1 MENLIRSSKLH
12 RLVKLMMDSGE
23 AASVE
28 EAEQILSR
36 YRLAIQVDKGA
47 AASTAYQAG
56 LLTAVNTGRRC
67 FLGGV
72 QVSGD
77 LDIPLRIPWRRCSI
91 LAEAINDLQG
101 QIVNEPEPGLPLI
114 YFGDAAL
121 EDASHEFS
129 VRSVVRG
136 WNGGIL
142 PTRDPISFSLEETF
156 TPAGVLAGALAVSE
170 AFQFIRG
177 DNTLAGH
184 RPVGLSLWRPDSK
197 VSWLDADPGPV
208 LDSLPSKLWLIGL
221 GHLGQAYLWTLGFLP
236 YPVGCDVQLVLQDI
250 DALEDANDSTSLLTN
265 QTLIGMKKTRA
276 MAAWCEERGF
286 QTTLIER
293 RFADDFIIN
302 DTEPA
307 LALCGVDNIEARR
320 VLDKTGF
327 KRIIEAGLGKG
338 IQEYLGLK
346 IHTFPASRPA
356 DQCWKPMN
364 NGHNLIEHLIQQP
377 AYLQLQKK
385 GLDRCGLIEL
395 AGHSVGASFVGA
407 VTATVVLAQA
417 LRLLR
422 GENTDELIDGDLR
435 SSSILSCVVRNE
447 AQPELFNPGLIRI

>member
-1 MENLIRSSKLH
+1 MENMIRSSKLH

-28 EAEQILSR
+28 EAEQILRR
-36 YRLAIQVDKGA
+36 YRLAIQVDKGEA
-47 AASTAYQAG
+47 AFPAYQAA

-101 QIVNEPEPGLPLI
+101 QIVSEPELGLPLI
-114 YFGDAAL
+114 YFGDAVL
-121 EDASHEFS
+121 DDASREFS
-129 VRSVVRG
+129 ARPVVSG

-142 PTRDPISFSLEETF
+142 PSRDSISFSLEETF

-170 AFQFIRG
+170 AFQFTRG
-177 DNTLAGH
+177 DNTLAGQ
-184 RPVGLSLWRPDSK
+184 RSVGLSLWRPDSK
-197 VSWLDADPGPV
+197 ISWLDTDPGPV

-236 YPVGCDVQLVLQDI
+236 YPVGCEVQLVLQDI

-286 QTTLIER
+286 QTSLIER

-320 VLDKTGF
+320 VLDKVGF

-338 IQEYLGLK
+338 TQEYLGLK
-346 IHTFPASRPA
+346 IHTFPASRST
-356 DQCWKPMN
+356 DQCWNPINKGGNP
-364 NGHNLIEHLIQQP
+364 IERLIQQP
-377 AYLQLQKK
+377 AYQQLQKI
-385 GLDRCGLIEL
+385 GLDRCGLIEM

-407 VTATVVLAQA
+407 IASTLVLAQA

-422 GENTDELIDGDLR
+422 GESTDELIDADLR
-435 SSSILSCVVRNE
+435 SSSILSYVIRNE
-447 AQPELFNPGLIRI
+447 AQPELFNPGLIRL

>member
-1 MENLIRSSKLH
+1 MDNIIRSSKLH

-28 EAEQILSR
+28 EAEQILSH
-36 YRLAIQVDKGA
+36 YRLAIRVDKGA
-47 AASTAYQAG
+47 AASPAYQAA

-91 LAEAINDLQG
+91 LAEAIIELQG
-101 QIVNEPEPGLPLI
+101 QIVGESEPGLPLI
-114 YFGDAAL
+114 YFGDAIL

-129 VRSVVRG
+129 VRPVVCG

-142 PTRDPISFSLEETF
+142 PTRDPIFFSLEETF

-177 DNTLAGH
+177 DNALAGH
-184 RPVGLSLWRPDSK
+184 RSVGLSLWRPDSK

-208 LDSLPSKLWLIGL
+208 IDCLPSKLWLIGL

-236 YPVGCDVQLVLQDI
+236 YPADNKVQLVLQDF
-250 DALEDANDSTSLLTN
+250 DELEDANESTSLLTN
-265 QTLIGMKKTRA
+265 SPQVGLMKTRA
-276 MAAWCEERGF
+276 MAVWCEERGF

-293 RFADDFIIN
+293 RFADDFKIN

-307 LALCGVDNIEARR
+307 IALCGVDNIEARR
-320 VLDKTGF
+320 VLDKVGF
-327 KRIIEAGLGKG
+327 TRIIEAGLGKG
-338 IQEYLGLK
+338 TQEYLGLK
-346 IHTFPASRPA
+346 VHTFPASRPT
-356 DQCWKPMN
+356 DQCWNPIYTGN
-364 NGHNLIEHLIQQP
+364 ITIERLIQQP
-377 AYLQLQKK
+377 AYKQLQEK
-385 GLDRCGLIEL
+385 GVDQCGLIEI
-395 AGHSVGASFVGA
+395 AGHSVGAPFVGA
-407 VTATVVLAQA
+407 VASTLVITQI

-435 SSSILSCVVRNE
+435 SSPILGYVIRN
-447 AQPELFNPGLIRI
+447 QNPPELFNPGLIRL